1 MTDIRRE
8 ESENFL
14 YRTMRLS
21 GERGPINNR

>member
-14 YRTMRLS
+14 YRTRRLS
-21 GERGPINNR
+21 GERRPINNR